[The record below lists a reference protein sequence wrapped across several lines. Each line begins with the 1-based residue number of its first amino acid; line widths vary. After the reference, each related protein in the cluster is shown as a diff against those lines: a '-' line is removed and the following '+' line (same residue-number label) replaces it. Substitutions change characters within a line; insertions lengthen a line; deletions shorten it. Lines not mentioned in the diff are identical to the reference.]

1 MCDERVKYLD
11 VYECFMNF
19 RLLPALIVLLL
30 AFSFFA
36 ACTGSEEPAEPT
48 PRETAVITATPAA
61 TTTGV
66 SLTPGPTQT
75 MPPGKEVEFQL
86 TGGYPSRVTN
96 DLYIA
101 FSGGKGQ
108 DFVTSIDVRV
118 TKSTGEVITETMQP
132 IRGDELIIHNA
143 KGENRVEITVA
154 LVTGGSYKV
163 KDQIV
168 EVP

>member
-1 MCDERVKYLD
+1 
-11 VYECFMNF
+11 MNF

-30 AFSFFA
+30 AFSLCA
-36 ACTGSEEPAEPT
+36 ACTGSEEPAGPST
-48 PRETAVITATPAA
+48 PGTGTPGATATPAA
-61 TTTGV
+61 TTAV

-75 MPPGKEVEFQL
+75 VPPGKEVDFQL
-86 TGGYPSRVTN
+86 TGGHPSRVTN

-101 FSGGKGQ
+101 FRGGKGQ
-108 DFVTSIDVRV
+108 DFVTKIDVRV
-118 TKSTGEVITETMQP
+118 TKSTGEVITDTLKP
-132 IRGDELIIHNA
+132 VVSSDGELIIHHA

-163 KDQIV
+163 VDKIV